1 MGQRPQVLGRFRPP
15 HGFRRGRKPQDPH
28 PGGLL
33 WRPRCSRRAREARR
47 PHPGGLPAR
56 TFPKTRKTPH
66 ALKSMRGLIR
76 QCPGLSV
83 GQSPGDV
90 PQQFPQLAV
99 LPAQGFQLIAA
110 AGGRGGHLLG
120 EPAQPFPVAVQVV
133 QRHDGR

>member
-1 MGQRPQVLGRFRPP
+1 MVFDAAGS
-15 HGFRRGRKPQDPH
+15 RKTPT
-28 PGGLL
+28 
-33 WRPRCSRRAREARR
+33 REASCGVRDVPGVR
-47 PHPGGLPAR
+47 GKPEDPHPGGLPAR